1 MHRKVART
9 TGVNADMLSA
19 FCAYH
24 EKVPCKHGTE
34 RCETT
39 NKRYVAD
46 VKKKKKIN
54 TGFTLSDKEGQC
66 RRAGQHCTESQG
78 IWGPSPTLSL
88 GHGVIF
94 GYSGCPGGEMG
105 GS

>member
-1 MHRKVART
+1 MGWSGKGASSRQHVHRKVART

-46 VKKKKKIN
+46 VKKKKN
-54 TGFTLSDKEGQC
+54 
-66 RRAGQHCTESQG
+66 QH
-78 IWGPSPTLSL
+78 W
-88 GHGVIF
+88 F
-94 GYSGCPGGEMG
+94 YSK
-105 GS
+105 